1 MQAGL
6 VVVGTIE
13 CAGVG
18 AEDGQV
24 GELGAVDTPT
34 ITVLTKLDRVSEPE
48 RLAELRHLYPDALNI
63 SAFTGLGME
72 ALLQKCSEVMAD
84 RVRLRRYRI
93 PQSRADLLGMLH
105 RDAKVLSTEY
115 EENDILVTAVVPAA
129 IDGRLDQFSC

>member
-1 MQAGL
+1 
-6 VVVGTIE
+6 
-13 CAGVG
+13 
-18 AEDGQV
+18 
-24 GELGAVDTPT
+24 
-34 ITVLTKLDRVSEPE
+34 
-48 RLAELRHLYPDALNI
+48 LNI

-84 RVRLRRYRI
+84 RVRRRRYRI